1 MAEISKDI
9 NRAVEELTAGNLI
22 GFPTETVYGL
32 AGNAFEETSVLKI
45 FETKNRPAFDP
56 LIVHTH
62 SVTEV
67 EKFVKEIPAKLKL
80 LMDAF
85 WPGPVTFLLPKK
97 ENIPDLVTSGLEN
110 VAIRIPRHELALEL
124 LASLPF
130 PLAAPSANPFGYVSP
145 TKASHVNDQL
155 GNKIN
160 FILEGGDCQIGLEST
175 IVGIENGRVTVYR
188 LGGIAIE
195 DITKIV
201 GEVEIKSHSSSN
213 PAAPGM
219 LKSHYSPSKR
229 LVLNSEFQ
237 ESKSGF
243 MNVGFIGFDKFH
255 AEIPVENQ
263 ILLSPNG
270 NLSEAAK
277 NLFSVLR
284 EIENRTEDL
293 FIVELLPETGLGKA
307 INDRLRR
314 ATVKG

>member
-1 MAEISKDI
+1 MAEISQDI
-9 NRAVEELTAGNLI
+9 NRAVEELAAGNLI
-22 GFPTETVYGL
+22 GLPTETVYGL
-32 AGNAFEETSVLKI
+32 AGNALEETSILKI

-62 SVTEV
+62 SVEEI
-67 EKFVKEIPAKLKL
+67 EKFVKEIPEKLKL

-97 ENIPDLVTSGLEN
+97 EIIPDLVTSGLEN
-110 VAIRIPRHELALEL
+110 VAIRIPNHKLALAL

-155 GNKIN
+155 GDKIN

-175 IVGIENGRVTVYR
+175 IVGMENGKVTVYR
-188 LGGIAIE
+188 QGGITIE
-195 DITKIV
+195 DITNIV

-229 LVLNSEFQ
+229 LILKSALQ
-237 ESKSGF
+237 ESKVDF
-243 MNVGFIGFDKFH
+243 NKVGFIGFKKFH
-255 AEIPVENQ
+255 SEIPEQNQ

-270 NLSEAAK
+270 NLNEAAK

-284 EIENRTEDL
+284 EIENRNEAL
-293 FIVELLPETGLGKA
+293 FIVELMPETGLGKA

-314 ATVKG
+314 ATVRD